1 MNSTISKIILTY
13 LSLLLGYFSFGQDG
27 MPLLTTT
34 QLKQDLG
41 ILRSNLEEVHPGLY
55 TYTPKAKLDSFFEAL
70 ALKLDNPMTALDF
83 YRLLLPLHTQIR
95 NNHTQI
101 SPPESYTA
109 ALMSHLPRLPIKLY
123 HRKDSIFVEE
133 DFSNEQAI
141 GAGAL
146 VKTINKKPALAL
158 FQEMTQWISTDGYN
172 LSFPHFVAG
181 YTFSRRYAYFYGTPS
196 SYTIEFVDSTGLKKT
211 ATIQAITF
219 DQIIA
224 NRDSLIGKK
233 PVPKVILDYQEKQGL
248 AIMRV
253 GTFQFDKSIAVK
265 PAAYVKF
272 LAQSFKRIKEAGI
285 DTLVLD
291 LRNNGGGFPEAAN
304 KLLAYLLTAPV
315 HPIKGEYTQT
325 KRIEAPHYFKEDF
338 FFRHFNRQP
347 KVWDGQQLNIRGAD
361 KVVVKPKKNAFRGQ
375 LYVLINARSAS
386 ATGELV
392 GQIKSHCN
400 VTFVGEESGGNPASI
415 VANDLLTLVLPHSK
429 VNLLLPAVWSIMN
442 VSFDNKG
449 RGIIPDIE
457 CIPSI
462 EAILNN
468 RDEAME
474 KLMSIHSAKR

>member
-1 MNSTISKIILTY
+1 MNRTISKIILIC
-13 LSLLLGYFSFGQDG
+13 LSLLLGSFSFGQG
-27 MPLLTTT
+27 EMPLLSTT

-41 ILRSNLEEVHPGLY
+41 ILRSNLEEIHPGLY
-55 TYTPKAKLDSFFEAL
+55 SYTPKATLDSLFEAIE
-70 ALKLDNPMTALDF
+70 LKLDKPMSALAF
-83 YRLLLPLHTQIR
+83 YRLVVPLHTYIR

-101 SPPESYTA
+101 SPPESYIS
-109 ALMSHLPRLPIKLY
+109 ALMTHLPRLPIKLY

-133 DFSNEQAI
+133 DFSMEQTI

-146 VKTINKKPALAL
+146 IKTINGKPIRTL
-158 FQEMTQWISTDGYN
+158 FQQMLQWITTDGYN
-172 LSFPHFVAG
+172 LSYPHFVAG

-196 SYTIEFVDSTGLKKT
+196 SYTIEFVDPSGLHKT

-224 NRDSLIGKK
+224 NRDSLVGKK
-233 PVPKVILDYQEKQGL
+233 PAPKPILDYQEKQGL

-253 GTFQFDKSIAVK
+253 GSFQFDKSNEVK
-265 PAAYVKF
+265 PAAYIKF
-272 LAQSFKRIKEAGI
+272 LAESFKRIKEADI

-304 KLLAYLLTAPV
+304 KLLAYLLRAPV

-338 FFRHFNRQP
+338 FLRHFNRQA

-361 KVVVKPKKNAFRGQ
+361 KVVVKPKKNAFSGQ

-386 ATGELV
+386 ATGELI

-400 VTFVGEESGGNPASI
+400 ATFVGEESGGNPASI
-415 VANDLLTLVLPHSK
+415 VANDLLTLVLPHSS
-429 VNLLLPAVWSIMN
+429 VSIQLPAVWSILN
-442 VSFDNKG
+442 VSFENKG

-457 CIPSI
+457 CIPTI

-474 KLMSIHSAKR
+474 KLLSIHSAKR

>member
-1 MNSTISKIILTY
+1 MNRTISKILFIY
-13 LSLLLGYFSFGQDG
+13 LFLFLGSFSFGQGG
-27 MPLLTTT
+27 MPLLTTP

-41 ILRSNLEEVHPGLY
+41 ILKTNLEEVHPGLY
-55 TYTPKAKLDSFFEAL
+55 TYTPKETLDSLFDTIE
-70 ALKLDNPMTALDF
+70 LKLVKPMTALAF
-83 YRLLLPLHTQIR
+83 YRLLLPLHTHIR
-95 NNHTQI
+95 NNHTSI
-101 SPPESYTA
+101 SPPESYVS
-109 ALMSHLPRLPIKLY
+109 ALMTDLPRLPIKLY
-123 HRKDSIFVEE
+123 HRKDSLFVEE
-133 DFSNEQAI
+133 DFSTEQSI

-146 VKTINKKPALAL
+146 IKTINGKSALKV
-158 FQEMTQWISTDGYN
+158 FHQMTQWISTDGYN

-196 SYTIEFVDSTGLKKT
+196 SYTIEFVDPSGLKKT

-233 PVPKVILDYQEKQGL
+233 PAPKVILDYQEKQGL
-248 AIMRV
+248 AIMSV
-253 GTFQFDKSIAVK
+253 GSFQFDKSIEVK

-272 LAQSFKRIKEAGI
+272 LAEKFKRIKETGI

-304 KLLAYLLTAPV
+304 KLLAYLIPAPV
-315 HPIKGEYTQT
+315 RPIKGEYTKV
-325 KRIEAPHYFKEDF
+325 KRIEAPHDFKEDF

-347 KVWDGQQLNIRGAD
+347 KVWDGQQFKIRGAD
-361 KVVVKPKKNAFRGQ
+361 KVVVKPNKNAFHGQ

-386 ATGELV
+386 ATGELI

-429 VNLLLPAVWSIMN
+429 VNLQLPAVWSIMN
-442 VSFDNKG
+442 VSFENKG

-474 KLMSIHSAKR
+474 KLFSIHSAKR

>member
-1 MNSTISKIILTY
+1 MNSTISKITLICI
-13 LSLLLGYFSFGQDG
+13 SLFFGSFSFGQDG
-27 MPLLTTT
+27 TPLLSAE
-34 QLKQDLG
+34 QLQQDLN
-41 ILRSNLEEVHPGLY
+41 ILKSNLEEVHPGLY
-55 TYTPKAKLDSFFEAL
+55 TYTPKVKLDSFFM
-70 ALKLDNPMTALDF
+70 ALKSELVQPMTALAF
-83 YRLLLPLHTQIR
+83 YRLLLPLHTYIR
-95 NNHTQI
+95 NNHTSI
-101 SPPESYTA
+101 SPPESYVS
-109 ALMSHLPRLPIKLY
+109 ALMTDLPRLPIKLY

-133 DFSNEQAI
+133 DFSDEQAI

-146 VKTINKKPALAL
+146 VKKINGRSILPL
-158 FQEMTQWISTDGYN
+158 FHEMVQWISTDGYN

-196 SYTIEFVDSTGLKKT
+196 SYTIEFVDPTGLNKS

-224 NRDSLIGKK
+224 NRDALVGKK
-233 PVPKVILDYQEKQGL
+233 PAPKPILDYQEKQGL

-253 GTFQFDKSIAVK
+253 GSFQFDKSIEVK
-265 PAAYVKF
+265 PAAYLKF
-272 LAQSFKRIKEAGI
+272 LAQSFKRIKDAGI

-304 KLLAYLLTAPV
+304 KLLAHLLTAPIR
-315 HPIKGEYTQT
+315 PIKGEYPQI

-338 FFRHFNRQP
+338 FLRHFNRQP
-347 KVWDGQQLNIRGAD
+347 KVWEGQQLTIKRAD
-361 KVVVKPKKNAFRGQ
+361 KVVVKPKKNAFTGQ

-386 ATGELV
+386 ATGELI

-429 VNLLLPAVWSIMN
+429 VSVQLPAVWSILN
-442 VSFDNKG
+442 VSFENKG

-462 EAILNN
+462 EAVLNN

-474 KLMSIHSAKR
+474 KLLLIHSAKH